1 MTRQPLR
8 RQIRTLVVCAS
19 FAALVATVSLGLIRL
34 NGGQLTNQAGRR
46 IESLSLLVLLAG
58 LSGAASLAAA
68 GRILLR
74 RYDIDTDALRRLQK
88 HTLRR
93 QKHLTEKANRNEV
106 RATAGKRDLL
116 FDAALNA
123 ACTLREG
130 LRQSALI
137 VPVGSPLSRLDA
149 AAAEFD
155 LLVARLRELPNPEH
169 QTQEH
174 QTQEHQTH
182 EDQTQKALHKLAAA
196 VSTAVP
202 VTTSHTDLAII

>member
-68 GRILLR
+68 
-74 RYDIDTDALRRLQK
+74 
-88 HTLRR
+88 
-93 QKHLTEKANRNEV
+93 
-106 RATAGKRDLL
+106 
-116 FDAALNA
+116 
-123 ACTLREG
+123 
-130 LRQSALI
+130 
-137 VPVGSPLSRLDA
+137 
-149 AAAEFD
+149 
-155 LLVARLRELPNPEH
+155 
-169 QTQEH
+169 
-174 QTQEHQTH
+174 
-182 EDQTQKALHKLAAA
+182 